1 MQKSKSIRQVVK
13 YNLENIPPV
22 FRECLQNRFT
32 ALATDYR
39 PPEELWADIK
49 KVMLEASERI
59 FYRQQKESRPK
70 LLTEETWN
78 ILKKHRKAKVKRQR
92 EGIIELN
99 QRFQLIARKGKEK
112 YYNDMC
118 KQIESE
124 NIMGRTQSAFMKLN
138 ELKKNFKSRIAND

>member
-1 MQKSKSIRQVVK
+1 
-13 YNLENIPPV
+13 
-22 FRECLQNRFT
+22 
-32 ALATDYR
+32 
-39 PPEELWADIK
+39 
-49 KVMLEASERI
+49 MLEASERI

-78 ILKKHRKAKVKRQR
+78 ILKKHTKAKVKRQR